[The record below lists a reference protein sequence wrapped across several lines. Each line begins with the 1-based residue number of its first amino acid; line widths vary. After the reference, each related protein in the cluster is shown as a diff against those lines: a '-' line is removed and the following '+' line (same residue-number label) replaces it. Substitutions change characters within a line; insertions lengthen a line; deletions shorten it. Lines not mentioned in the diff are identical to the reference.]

1 MSVAL
6 AAALLLA
13 VLIGVSL
20 DWALTGAFLGSAL
33 AGMVGG
39 SMLTRRVSAA
49 SLRRG
54 FAWVVILLG
63 AAILGFQALAP
74 AGLR

>member
-1 MSVAL
+1 MIVAL

-13 VLIGVSL
+13 VLISVSIG
-20 DWALTGAFLGSAL
+20 WAPTAAFLGSAL

-39 SMLTRRVSAA
+39 SILTRRVSAA

-63 AAILGFQALAP
+63 AAILGFQTLAT